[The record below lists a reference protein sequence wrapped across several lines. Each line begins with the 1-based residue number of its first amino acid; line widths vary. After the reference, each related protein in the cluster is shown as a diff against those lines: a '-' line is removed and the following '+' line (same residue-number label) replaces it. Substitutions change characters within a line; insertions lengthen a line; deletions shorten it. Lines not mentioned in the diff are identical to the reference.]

1 MDEPD
6 STANT
11 VKKSLSSFF
20 GTVTEALI
28 PTVDDDDE
36 AEAILIT
43 NDGSVTLTGFQ
54 KHLAEL
60 QASEDT
66 YLVEPSNELAD
77 KYKRWMEVVEQDQF
91 TENRLTKH
99 LTSSHIL
106 NENYLNLVPEKI
118 SHMEFWKRYMETKC
132 VQQIFLFPFCFIFSD
147 IYLKRLCLKML

>member
-6 STANT
+6 STAST

-60 QASEDT
+60 QASEET
-66 YLVEPSNELAD
+66 YLVEPSNEFAD

-91 TENRLTKH
+91 TESRLSKH

-106 NENYLNLVPEKI
+106 NDNYLNLVPEKI
-118 SHMEFWKRYMETKC
+118 SHMEFWKRCEKLGG
-132 VQQIFLFPFCFIFSD
+132 FLKHFF
-147 IYLKRLCLKML
+147 